1 MLRVSKNWNQETAAK
16 KLKISVSKLSNWEN
30 AKTFPDAIEI
40 NKIEKLYDVN
50 YSDIIFLPTK
60 YGLTVQIDKQH
71 NTRKEPHETKTLSV
85 QR

>member
-1 MLRVSKNWNQETAAK
+1 TAAK
-16 KLKISVSKLSNWEN
+16 KLRISVSKLSNWEN

-60 YGLTVQIDKQH
+60 HGLTV
-71 NTRKEPHETKTLSV
+71 
-85 QR
+85 